1 MISKPGFR
9 VLCVSVLSI
18 AGLFSASCTYA
29 NEVIWQKLAEG
40 GKVVL
45 MRHAAVGENGNLMLR
60 DPSCVGERNLSVEG
74 QNVAR
79 TIGNMFHDRNIQV
92 SEVRHSPFCRTTDTA
107 KIAFG
112 GGIPVEYLYVLELR
126 GPEDAAAQT
135 KKLNQIIGSYAGKG
149 NLILITHEPNINA
162 VSFELLKQSDFLVLQ
177 PAGGDKF
184 EEIGVVRWEVSI

>member
-9 VLCVSVLSI
+9 VLCASVVSI
-18 AGLFSASCTYA
+18 AGLFIANCTYA
-29 NEVIWQKLAEG
+29 NEAVWQKLAEG

-45 MRHAAVGENGNLMLR
+45 MRHAAVGATGNIMLR
-60 DPSCVGERNLSVEG
+60 DPSCIGERNLSAEG
-74 QNVAR
+74 ESVAR
-79 TIGNMFHDRNIQV
+79 VIGKMFSDRNIQI

-112 GGIPVEYLYVLELR
+112 GGTPVEYLYVLELR
-126 GPEDAAAQT
+126 GPEEAAAQT
-135 KKLNQIIGSYAGKG
+135 RKLNQIIGSYTGNG

-177 PAGGDKF
+177 PSGGDKF
-184 EEIGVVRWEVSI
+184 EEVGVVRWEASI